1 MSQFGKILILF
12 GFVLIVSGIVLS
24 FGKNIPF
31 LAKLGHLPGD
41 LIIKKDNFTLYFPWV
56 TCGLISIVVY
66 VITKI
71 FRR

>member
-12 GFVLIVSGIVLS
+12 GFLLIISGIILT
-24 FGKNIPF
+24 FGKSIPF
-31 LAKLGHLPGD
+31 VQKLGHLPGD

-56 TCGLISIVVY
+56 TCSLVSLFFY
-66 VITKI
+66 VIIKI